1 MNINQNTAKILA
13 ELEDSGYEA
22 YLVGGCVR
30 DAVMGRECHDIDI
43 TTNARPE
50 EIIRVFKEYKVVP
63 TGLRHGTVTV
73 FSEKEA
79 FEITTYR
86 IDGEYSDSRRPDS
99 VEFTSELEAD
109 LARRD
114 FTMNAIAMDRNGNFR
129 DPFGGA
135 EDIKKGVIRCVGEP
149 QKRFT
154 EDALRILRAVRF
166 ASQLGFEIEKQT
178 SEAVLKL
185 RSRLD
190 LVSKERIR
198 DELDKLLGGSCC
210 AEILLKYREIIAQ
223 IIPELRACFD
233 FQQHSR
239 YHCYDVYEHIA
250 RAAASAPEDSILLR
264 RAMLFHDIGKP
275 PMFTLDENGT
285 GHFKGHAQ
293 VSAEI
298 TDKVMTRLRYDN
310 NTIRLT
316 CTLIGLHSDKIQS
329 ERQIKRMVSKL
340 GIRNFLLLL
349 ELKKADNSA
358 KNKFVLAENA
368 EFERFADIARRFDEE
383 NCCLRLSQ
391 LAVNG
396 NDLLELGMRGRKIG
410 ETLDKLLEL
419 VIDNELPNEKAA
431 LLDYIRRE
439 ENA

>member
-1 MNINQNTAKILA
+1 MTITPNAAKILA
-13 ELEDSGYEA
+13 ELEGSGYEA

-30 DAVMGRECHDIDI
+30 DSLMGRSCHDIDI

-50 EIIRVFKEYKVVP
+50 EIIGVFREYKVIP

-73 FSEKEA
+73 LSEKEA

-99 VEFTSELEAD
+99 VEFTTELKAD

-114 FTMNAIAMDRNGNFR
+114 FTMNAIAMDRNGNFH

-135 EDIKKGVIRCVGEP
+135 DDIKKGIIRCVGEP
-149 QKRFT
+149 EKRFT

-166 ASQLGFEIEKQT
+166 ASQLGFKIEKQT
-178 SEAVLKL
+178 SEALLKL

-190 LVSKERIR
+190 FVSMERIR
-198 DELDKLLGGSCC
+198 EELDKLLCGKYCT
-210 AEILLKYREIIAQ
+210 EIMLKYREIIAQ

-239 YHCYDVYEHIA
+239 YHCYDVYEHIVRA
-250 RAAASAPEDSILLR
+250 VAAAPEASLLLR

-275 PMFTLDENGT
+275 SMFTLDENGT

-293 VSAEI
+293 AGAEI
-298 TDKVMTRLRYDN
+298 TKRVMSRLRYDN

-316 CTLIGLHSDKIQS
+316 CKLIDLHSDKIQS
-329 ERQIKRMVSKL
+329 ERQIKRMVSQL
-340 GIRNFLLLL
+340 GIQNFLSLL

-368 EFERFADIARRFDEE
+368 DFERFAEIARRFDEE
-383 NCCLRLSQ
+383 NCCLKLSQ

-396 NDLLELGMRGRKIG
+396 NDMLELGMNGKKIG
-410 ETLDKLLEL
+410 ETLNKLLEL

-431 LLDYIRRE
+431 LLDYIRRNK
-439 ENA
+439 NA